1 MAASKIDNH
10 SAHSR
15 LAYSHL
21 ERFQRAASET
31 ARHMSGPVDR
41 MDFDRLALEVQA
53 VDRSQAD
60 SLEIDS
66 PDFDSPDFETVDRR
80 TLAEPAQAAGF
91 PKLADARKSAAQKD
105 CASSAARL
113 VLVLSAELARPPF
126 GHID

>member
-66 PDFDSPDFETVDRR
+66 PDFETVDRR

>member
-1 MAASKIDNH
+1 MDFD
-10 SAHSR
+10 R
-15 LAYSHL
+15 LAL
-21 ERFQRAASET
+21 EVQAVDRMDFDRLALEVQAVDRMDFDRLAHEVQA
-31 ARHMSGPVDR
+31 VDR

-60 SLEIDS
+60 SLEI
-66 PDFDSPDFETVDRR
+66 DSPDFETVDRR

>member
-31 ARHMSGPVDR
+31 ARHMSGPVDM

-60 SLEIDS
+60 SLEI
-66 PDFDSPDFETVDRR
+66 DSPDFETVDRR